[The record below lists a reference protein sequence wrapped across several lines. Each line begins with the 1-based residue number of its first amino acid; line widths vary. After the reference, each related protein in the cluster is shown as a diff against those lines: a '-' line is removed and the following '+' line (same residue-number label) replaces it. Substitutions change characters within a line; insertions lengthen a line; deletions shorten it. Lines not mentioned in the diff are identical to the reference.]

1 MGWSIGLSRNLCPEP
16 RRRVLW
22 MPSQRIGRFSP
33 VVWTVQVMW
42 WCSSMLSRIGWT
54 LWTAKVY
61 RSKSLPSK
69 DAKLHQ
75 WSMPR
80 FFLLLQRWLWRQ
92 RMRSSRLFI
101 LISIILSLSSQKTQ
115 PIHFIF
121 SIYSAFSFDFD
132 SITCMFHFLTLLYI
146 VLFSCCSSCWTN
158 MPVTVTQKDQRDS
171 LSQPKVKLVN

>member
-101 LISIILSLSSQKTQ
+101 LISIILSLSSQKRNLFISFFQFTLHFPLTLIQ
-115 PIHFIF
+115 LLACFIF
-121 SIYSAFSFDFD
+121 WHSF
-132 SITCMFHFLTLLYI
+132 T
-146 VLFSCCSSCWTN
+146 
-158 MPVTVTQKDQRDS
+158 
-171 LSQPKVKLVN
+171 